1 MNWNINNEK
10 CIRTREEDYINL
22 NPIQRAGVLTAD
34 ARKALISYGDG
45 YSTCDLCLR
54 PFRLDKIQKP
64 PIGEFYSELA
74 EWLNMDVVRVF
85 PGARR
90 CFQAVAL
97 SLLEPGDVVI
107 GSVLT
112 HYTGFLAVEE
122 AGAIMAETPVTSDY
136 MLTPENFVNKIEEI
150 KREKGK
156 DQPKLA
162 FISHVDYLYGNLH
175 PIKDLIKISKE
186 YEIPFLYNGAY
197 TVGVM
202 PINGK
207 DLGADFIVGSGHKSM
222 ASPAPTGVLATT
234 EEWAKKI
241 LVTTKL
247 KGDVSGRIFGIKET
261 HLLGCTVMGA
271 PLLAMMASFPHV
283 KKRVLNWDEEVKK
296 AQYFIKEF
304 EKIEGSIQIGQR
316 PHKHTLMKID
326 TSNSFDKIAQ
336 THKKKGFFLYHELNK
351 KKITG
356 ILPGATRS
364 FKISTYGLSWKQLDY
379 VLDSFKEIADKYGL
393 NVLK

>member
-1 MNWNINNEK
+1 M
-10 CIRTREEDYINL
+10 
-22 NPIQRAGVLTAD
+22 
-34 ARKALISYGDG
+34 
-45 YSTCDLCLR
+45 
-54 PFRLDKIQKP
+54 DKIQKP